1 MKHNYNKKELIVIEL
16 INLMF
21 KIAGYEVSF
30 FDVLEMGSKWDT
42 DFTMTKEQERLWI
55 KEGEK
60 LIAKKLKYLTK
71 ESARKEMSWVVLMWG
86 LKIEEKKI

>member
-1 MKHNYNKKELIVIEL
+1 MSKYNKKELIVIEL

-30 FDVLEMGSKWDT
+30 FDILEMGSKWNT
-42 DFTMTKEQERLWI
+42 GFTMTKEQEKLWMN
-55 KEGEK
+55 EGEK

-71 ESARKEMSWVVLMWG
+71 ESARKEMSWVNLMWG
-86 LKIEEKKI
+86 LKIKE

>member
-1 MKHNYNKKELIVIEL
+1 MNKYNKKELIVIEL

-30 FDVLEMGSKWDT
+30 FDVCEMGSKWDT
-42 DFTMTKEQERLWI
+42 DFTMTKEQEKLWM

-60 LIAKKLKYLTK
+60 LIAKKLKYMTK
-71 ESARKEMSWVVLMWG
+71 ESARKEMDWVNFMWG
-86 LKIEEKKI
+86 LKIKEQ

>member
-1 MKHNYNKKELIVIEL
+1 MNPKYNKKELIVIEL

-21 KIAGYEVSF
+21 KISGYEVSF

-42 DFTMTKEQERLWI
+42 DFSMTKEQESLWM

-60 LIAKKLKYLTK
+60 LIRKKLKYLTK
-71 ESARKEMSWVVLMWG
+71 ESARKEMSWVNLMWG
-86 LKIEEKKI
+86 LKIKE

>member
-1 MKHNYNKKELIVIEL
+1 MNPKYNKKELIVIEL

-30 FDVLEMGSKWDT
+30 FDILEMGNKWDT
-42 DFTMTKEQERLWI
+42 DFSMTKEQESLWM

-71 ESARKEMSWVVLMWG
+71 ESARKEMCWVNLMWG
-86 LKIEEKKI
+86 LKIKEQ

>member
-1 MKHNYNKKELIVIEL
+1 MKHNYNKKEQIVIDI

-21 KIAGYEVSF
+21 KIAGHEICF
-30 FDVLEMGSKWDT
+30 DDVLEMEDGWYNE
-42 DFTMTKEQERLWI
+42 FTMTEEQNKEWRE
-55 KEGEK
+55 EGEK

-71 ESARKEMSWVVLMWG
+71 ESARKEMCWINLMWG

>member
-1 MKHNYNKKELIVIEL
+1 MNKYNKKELIVIEL

-42 DFTMTKEQERLWI
+42 DLSMTKEQEKLWM

-71 ESARKEMSWVVLMWG
+71 ESARKEMSWVNLMWG
-86 LKIEEKKI
+86 LKIKEQ

>member
-1 MKHNYNKKELIVIEL
+1 MNPKYNKKELIIIEL

-42 DFTMTKEQERLWI
+42 DFSMTKEQEKLWM

-71 ESARKEMSWVVLMWG
+71 ESARKEMCWINLMWG
-86 LKIEEKKI
+86 LKIKEQ

>member
-1 MKHNYNKKELIVIEL
+1 MNKYNKQELIVIEL

-42 DFTMTKEQERLWI
+42 DFTMTKEQEKLWM

-60 LIAKKLKYLTK
+60 LIAKKLKYMTK
-71 ESARKEMSWVVLMWG
+71 ESARKEMDWVNLMWG
-86 LKIEEKKI
+86 LKIKE

>member
-1 MKHNYNKKELIVIEL
+1 MNKYNKKELIVIEL

-30 FDVLEMGSKWDT
+30 FDALEMGSKWDT
-42 DFTMTKEQERLWI
+42 DLSMTKEQEKLWM

-71 ESARKEMSWVVLMWG
+71 ESARKEMSWVNLMWG
-86 LKIEEKKI
+86 LKIKE

>member
-1 MKHNYNKKELIVIEL
+1 MNNYNKKELIIIEL

-30 FDVLEMGSKWDT
+30 FDVLEMEDGWYNE
-42 DFTMTKEQERLWI
+42 FTMTEEQNKNWRE
-55 KEGEK
+55 EGEK

-71 ESARKEMSWVVLMWG
+71 ESARKEMCWVNLMWG
-86 LKIEEKKI
+86 LKIKEQ

>member
-1 MKHNYNKKELIVIEL
+1 MNPKYNKKELIVIEL

-30 FDVLEMGSKWDT
+30 FDVLEMGSKWDA
-42 DFTMTKEQERLWI
+42 DFTMTKEQEKLWM

-71 ESARKEMSWVVLMWG
+71 ESARKEMSWVNLMWG
-86 LKIEEKKI
+86 LKIKEQ

>member
-1 MKHNYNKKELIVIEL
+1 MNKYNKKELIVIEL

-42 DFTMTKEQERLWI
+42 DLSMTKEQESLWM

-60 LIAKKLKYLTK
+60 LIRKKLKYLTK
-71 ESARKEMSWVVLMWG
+71 ESARKEMSWVNLMWG
-86 LKIEEKKI
+86 LKIKEQ

>member
-1 MKHNYNKKELIVIEL
+1 MNKYNKKELIVIEL

-30 FDVLEMGSKWDT
+30 YDVLEMGSKWDT
-42 DFTMTKEQERLWI
+42 DLSMTKEQEKLWM

-60 LIAKKLKYLTK
+60 LIRKKLKYLTK
-71 ESARKEMSWVVLMWG
+71 ESARKEMSWVNLMWG
-86 LKIEEKKI
+86 LKIKEE

>member
-1 MKHNYNKKELIVIEL
+1 MNKYNKQELIVIEL

-21 KIAGYEVSF
+21 KIASYEVSF

-42 DFTMTKEQERLWI
+42 DFTMTKEQERLWM

-60 LIAKKLKYLTK
+60 LIAKKLKYMTK
-71 ESARKEMSWVVLMWG
+71 ESARKEMDWVNLMWG
-86 LKIEEKKI
+86 LKIKE

>member
-1 MKHNYNKKELIVIEL
+1 MNPKYNKKELIVIEL

-42 DFTMTKEQERLWI
+42 DLSMTKEQERLWM

-71 ESARKEMSWVVLMWG
+71 ESARKEMSWVNLMWG
-86 LKIEEKKI
+86 LKIKEQ

>member
-1 MKHNYNKKELIVIEL
+1 MNPKYNKKELIVIEL

-21 KIAGYEVSF
+21 KISGYEVSF

-42 DFTMTKEQERLWI
+42 DFSMTKEQESLWM

-60 LIAKKLKYLTK
+60 LIRKKLKYLTK
-71 ESARKEMSWVVLMWG
+71 ESARKEMSWVNLMWG
-86 LKIEEKKI
+86 LKIKEQ